1 MVKIIANPKKVIKIL
16 QAQNKYFATSKLQVV
31 KDKKIAKDLLDY
43 ERSQKNQFKKIICHK
58 IGMVYMKG
66 EQTSEDDILGNRTYW
81 SLTHVKHRPPRYSQ
95 LVAGE
100 KVAWHVS
107 CHKVSLLGC

>member
-31 KDKKIAKDLLDY
+31 KDKTITKDLLDY

-66 EQTSEDDILGNRTYW
+66 GQASEEEILGNRKCRTLC
-81 SLTHVKHRPPRYSQ
+81 LTRVTRSVNDTKKYFALRR
-95 LVAGE
+95 AN
-100 KVAWHVS
+100 
-107 CHKVSLLGC
+107 

>member
-31 KDKKIAKDLLDY
+31 KDKKISKDLLDY

-66 EQTSEDDILGNRTYW
+66 EQTSEDDILGNRTYR
-81 SLTHVKHRPPRYSQ
+81 SVTRVKHRPPILPISR
-95 LVAGE
+95 
-100 KVAWHVS
+100 W
-107 CHKVSLLGC
+107 